1 MKIVK
6 MLEKIFSSDKSFGRN
21 VKQIKRGR
29 EIKRRLIY
37 EETI

>member
-29 EIKRRLIY
+29 GLEKSKGD
-37 EETI
+37 